1 MIAHLL
7 ASPPTSTPFGSDGLL
22 VASHIRSLK
31 DLHTLSLTPNPTL
44 LTQTVL
50 EFESSSNI
58 GTQENQP
65 TAAFVC
71 PISLREMNGTV
82 KFVYRKPCGC
92 VMSESALR
100 EMRKAAGGA
109 GTTVCPVTGEEDV
122 EEEWVT
128 INPMGDEKECAT
140 EAWAALCAWERDEK
154 KAAKELKK
162 RKSGGGADDPP
173 REKKAKVAKL
183 HPAVAPSIGTAGAT
197 VPKLSATLAD
207 KIAEQ

>member
-1 MIAHLL
+1 
-7 ASPPTSTPFGSDGLL
+7 
-22 VASHIRSLK
+22 
-31 DLHTLSLTPNPTL
+31 
-44 LTQTVL
+44 
-50 EFESSSNI
+50 
-58 GTQENQP
+58 
-65 TAAFVC
+65 
-71 PISLREMNGTV
+71 MNGTV

-197 VPKLSATLAD
+197 VPKLSATLAA
-207 KIAEQ
+207 KIAEQKKSQSAAVASLYAPKDDGTNKDKVRLVFGTLYLITP